1 MACRHVVDEP
11 CRRVQTWAD
20 DCDHVW
26 SEHAEEREAL
36 LDEFARTGPTDF
48 LAVALAAWP
57 ILAAIAAL
65 YILAG
70 LLERN
75 DHGNSR

>member
-1 MACRHVVDEP
+1 M
-11 CRRVQTWAD
+11 
-20 DCDHVW
+20 
-26 SEHAEEREAL
+26 
-36 LDEFARTGPTDF
+36 TDF
-48 LAVALAAWP
+48 LTDFLTVAIAAWP
-57 ILAAIAAL
+57 LLLAIAAL

>member
-1 MACRHVVDEP
+1 M
-11 CRRVQTWAD
+11 TF
-20 DCDHVW
+20 
-26 SEHAEEREAL
+26 L
-36 LDEFARTGPTDF
+36 TDF

-75 DHGNSR
+75 DHDNSR

>member
-1 MACRHVVDEP
+1 M
-11 CRRVQTWAD
+11 TF
-20 DCDHVW
+20 
-26 SEHAEEREAL
+26 L
-36 LDEFARTGPTDF
+36 TDF

>member
-1 MACRHVVDEP
+1 M
-11 CRRVQTWAD
+11 TF
-20 DCDHVW
+20 
-26 SEHAEEREAL
+26 L
-36 LDEFARTGPTDF
+36 TDF

-65 YILAG
+65 CILAG

>member
-1 MACRHVVDEP
+1 MRLPTPPRPKLPPQPSPCGKCQACRHIVDEP

-36 LDEFARTGPTDF
+36 LDEFARTGPRWED
-48 LAVALAAWP
+48 
-57 ILAAIAAL
+57 
-65 YILAG
+65 G
-70 LLERN
+70 
-75 DHGNSR
+75 S

>member
-1 MACRHVVDEP
+1 VTDF
-11 CRRVQTWAD
+11 
-20 DCDHVW
+20 
-26 SEHAEEREAL
+26 L
-36 LDEFARTGPTDF
+36 TDF

-57 ILAAIAAL
+57 ILAAVAAL

-75 DHGNSR
+75 DHHGNRH

>member
-1 MACRHVVDEP
+1 MTFLA
-11 CRRVQTWAD
+11 
-20 DCDHVW
+20 
-26 SEHAEEREAL
+26 
-36 LDEFARTGPTDF
+36 DF

>member
-1 MACRHVVDEP
+1 M
-11 CRRVQTWAD
+11 TF
-20 DCDHVW
+20 
-26 SEHAEEREAL
+26 L
-36 LDEFARTGPTDF
+36 TDF
-48 LAVALAAWP
+48 LTAAIAVWP

>member
-1 MACRHVVDEP
+1 M
-11 CRRVQTWAD
+11 TF
-20 DCDHVW
+20 
-26 SEHAEEREAL
+26 L
-36 LDEFARTGPTDF
+36 TDF

-70 LLERN
+70 LLERTH
-75 DHGNSR
+75 DHGSRR